1 MKLTA
6 KNWDQF
12 QHYKNRQPPWIK
24 LHRNVINSFSWTRL
38 QTASKALA
46 PCLWMLAS
54 ESMDGTIIAEVKEL
68 AWRFGMTETEVS
80 DGIDGLVKADFFA
93 LTDAPNT
100 YKYSN
105 TYTEERVRERDRE
118 REQSVL
124 APRLQD
130 ASKTLARKPRVKRA
144 ESDPA
149 FEAFWLAYPRKTGK
163 IEARRAWD
171 RAMGVTT
178 PEVIEAALRAAK
190 WAHDPRFIP
199 HPSTWLNQ
207 GRWDDQPAPVRPRDE
222 DMIPL

>member
-1 MKLTA
+1 MSEEVEITRTSVRLPTKLMMQLT
-6 KNWDQF
+6 
-12 QHYKNRQPPWIK
+12 
-24 LHRNVINSFSWTRL
+24 
-38 QTASKALA
+38 
-46 PCLWMLAS
+46 
-54 ESMDGTIIAEVKEL
+54 EL
-68 AWRFGMTETEVS
+68 A
-80 DGIDGLVKADFFA
+80 K
-93 LTDAPNT
+93 
-100 YKYSN
+100 
-105 TYTEERVRERDRE
+105 RERR
-118 REQSVL
+118 SVNYMFEVAVASL
-124 APRLQD
+124 CHQGGAPSLYGSPPAPIYINNTPPSLIPSNNINNSLVRP
-130 ASKTLARKPRVKRA
+130 RPRVKRA

-207 GRWDDQPAPVRPRDE
+207 GRWDDQPAPARPRDE